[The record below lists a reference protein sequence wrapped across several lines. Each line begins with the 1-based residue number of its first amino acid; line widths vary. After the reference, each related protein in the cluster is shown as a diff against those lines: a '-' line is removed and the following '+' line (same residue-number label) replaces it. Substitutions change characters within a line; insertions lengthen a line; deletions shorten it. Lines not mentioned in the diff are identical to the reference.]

1 MSATYIKPATS
12 QAPPVEILQLRP
24 VDLGALRAVV
34 RIRVGGIVTID
45 FCKILSAED
54 GNEWLALPQTVTR
67 KHGNTG
73 TGFKACIEFEPAVWM
88 HIKDTV
94 ITTWR
99 EHHAGGG
106 YE

>member
-45 FCKILSAED
+45 YCKLLSADD
-54 GNEWLALPQTVTR
+54 GNMWVALPQTFTR
-67 KHGNTG
+67 KSGNTA
-73 TGFKACIEFEPAVWM
+73 TGFKACIEFEPAVWAR
-88 HIKDTV
+88 IKETV
-94 ITTWR
+94 IAAWR